1 MRLFKILFKDIGIQ
15 KILKK
20 TSIHIIRNSRFRGKR
35 IGLSG
40 SRRVKRTIS
49 QKGLSSFSI
58 RLKYIQ
64 YTKYE
69 RRFTNPPIA
78 SAVAE
83 SQILETPIPLT
94 NLQKSSP
101 TITTAWKPKDS
112 KTSLG
117 CQMRKQ
123 RLLAAVYRPKGKNR
137 VQKTTPN
144 KVTYYRLKYLPENTR
159 STPWPVRRWS
169 DLRISLQQGAH
180 RYRTL
185 RYLLRNG
192 KRIRFD
198 HDRTITWIILHSP
211 NLFLPPSHVSSRTNE

>member
-1 MRLFKILFKDIGIQ
+1 MLSFRSANINLQLCRTYRKNYKVNKTFTDEFAGRKLRSLKMRLFKILFKDIGIQ

-117 CQMRKQ
+117 C
-123 RLLAAVYRPKGKNR
+123 
-137 VQKTTPN
+137 
-144 KVTYYRLKYLPENTR
+144 
-159 STPWPVRRWS
+159 
-169 DLRISLQQGAH
+169 
-180 RYRTL
+180 
-185 RYLLRNG
+185 
-192 KRIRFD
+192 
-198 HDRTITWIILHSP
+198 
-211 NLFLPPSHVSSRTNE
+211 